1 MTHKQAIS
9 QFQDWF
15 ENRQS
20 DEKRSQLEYH
30 LDECPECQAYYDRM
44 MSLLQR
50 PDDDLFP
57 ELQPDPFMATR
68 IKAIATDSGNTG
80 RLHPIRWLKWTL
92 VGAAAS
98 FAIIIGVEMGNS
110 LYSVTQYSSGKEV
123 AVTYY
128 QACNQNGIAD
138 QWQDVIKNKEETKK

>member
-9 QFQDWF
+9 QFQNWF
-15 ENRQS
+15 ENRLS
-20 DEKRSQLEYH
+20 DEKRSQLEHH
-30 LDECPECQAYYDRM
+30 LDACKQCRAYYDRM
-44 MSLLQR
+44 MALLQR
-50 PDDDLFP
+50 PDEDLFP

-68 IKAIATDSGNTG
+68 IKTISRDPEKAG

-110 LYSVTQYSSGKEV
+110 LYFVTQYSSGNEV
-123 AVTYY
+123 AVTYS
-128 QACNQNGIAD
+128 QAFNQNGIAE
-138 QWQDVIKNKEETKK
+138 QWQDVIKKKEETNK